1 MVPKLRGFGRVQ
13 IMSWHTWWL
22 FLITET
28 ALSISPGPA
37 VLLVVSQGLR
47 HGGRRSVFSS
57 CGILSANAVYFVIS
71 AAGLGAVILA
81 SYELFSLIRWAGAAY
96 LVWLGLRAILGN
108 HSTFLPQANG
118 ASAPIESNWRLFI
131 NGFLLQAA
139 NPKALVFF
147 AAILPQF
154 VTPAQPMAMQFALL
168 GVTSVVAE
176 FFVLLGY
183 GVLAGRASA
192 LARQPRFAKTA
203 DRVAGALLLGAAA
216 GLAGVQR
223 K

>member
-1 MVPKLRGFGRVQ
+1 MT
-13 IMSWHTWWL
+13 WHTWWL
-22 FLITET
+22 FLVTET
-28 ALSISPGPA
+28 ALSLSPGPA

-47 HGGRRSVFSS
+47 RGGRSSVFSS
-57 CGILSANAVYFVIS
+57 CGILSANALYFAIS
-71 AAGLGAVILA
+71 AAGLGAAILT
-81 SYELFSLIRWAGAAY
+81 SYQLFSLIRWVGAAY
-96 LVWLGLRAILGN
+96 LVWLGLRAIFG
-108 HSTFLPQANG
+108 SDSRFLPEANG
-118 ASAPIESNWRLFI
+118 ASPFASNRRLFT

-154 VTPAQPMAMQFALL
+154 VTPAQPMAVQFALL

-183 GVLAGRASA
+183 GVLAGRASE

-203 DRVAGALLLGAAA
+203 DRLAGVLLLGAAA

-223 K
+223 Q

>member
-1 MVPKLRGFGRVQ
+1 
-13 IMSWHTWWL
+13 MSWPTWWL

-28 ALSISPGPA
+28 ALCLSPGPA

-47 HGGRRSVFSS
+47 RGGRSSVFSS
-57 CGILSANAVYFVIS
+57 CGILAANAVYFAVS
-71 AAGLGAVILA
+71 AAGLGAAILA

-96 LVWLGLRAILGN
+96 LVWLGLRAIVGT
-108 HSTFLPQANG
+108 HSPFRPDTDRVSLPA
-118 ASAPIESNWRLFI
+118 ESNQRLFA

-154 VTPAQPMAMQFALL
+154 VTPLHPMAMQFAVL

-183 GVLAGRASA
+183 GVLAGRAAA

-203 DRVAGALLLGAAA
+203 DRVAGVLLLGAAA
-216 GLAGVQR
+216 GLAGVR
-223 K
+223 RE

>member
-1 MVPKLRGFGRVQ
+1 MNSIFV
-13 IMSWHTWWL
+13 MTWHTWWL

-47 HGGRRSVFSS
+47 RGGRRSLFSS
-57 CGILSANAVYFVIS
+57 CGILSANALYFAIS
-71 AAGLGAVILA
+71 AAGLGAAILA

-96 LVWLGLRAILGN
+96 LVWLGLRAILGS
-108 HSTFLPQANG
+108 HSPFRPAPNG
-118 ASAPIESNWRLFI
+118 HPAPVESNRRLYI

-168 GVTSVVAE
+168 GATSITAE

-183 GVLAGRASA
+183 GALAGRASA
-192 LARQPRFAKTA
+192 LAKQPRFARTA

-223 K
+223 Q

>member
-1 MVPKLRGFGRVQ
+1 
-13 IMSWHTWWL
+13 MSWQTWWL
-22 FLITET
+22 FLATET
-28 ALSISPGPA
+28 ALSVSPGPA

-57 CGILSANAVYFVIS
+57 CGILSANAVYFAVS

-81 SYELFSLIRWAGAAY
+81 SYDLFSLIRWAGAAY
-96 LVWLGLRAILGN
+96 LVWLGLRAIVGT
-108 HSTFLPQANG
+108 HSPFR
-118 ASAPIESNWRLFI
+118 PIADGSPARVESNGRLFT

-139 NPKALVFF
+139 NPKALMFF

-168 GVTSVVAE
+168 GVTSIVAE

-183 GVLAGRASA
+183 GMLAGRAA
-192 LARQPRFAKTA
+192 AVARQPRFAKAA

-216 GLAGVQR
+216 GLAGVR
-223 K
+223 RG

>member
-1 MVPKLRGFGRVQ
+1 
-13 IMSWHTWWL
+13 MSWHTWWL
-22 FLITET
+22 FLVTET

-47 HGGRRSVFSS
+47 RGGRKSVFSS
-57 CGILSANAVYFVIS
+57 GGILAANAVYFAIS
-71 AAGLGAVILA
+71 AAGLGAAILA

-96 LVWLGLRAILGN
+96 LVWLGIRAIVGS
-108 HSTFLPQANG
+108 HSPFRPEAGGGLARV
-118 ASAPIESNWRLFI
+118 ESNRRLFA

-154 VTPAQPMAMQFALL
+154 VTPAEPMAMQFAVL

-183 GVLAGRASA
+183 GFLAGRASA

-216 GLAGVQR
+216 GLAGVER

>member
-1 MVPKLRGFGRVQ
+1 
-13 IMSWHTWWL
+13 MSWHTWWL

-28 ALSISPGPA
+28 ALSLSPGPA

-57 CGILSANAVYFVIS
+57 CGILSANAVYFAVS
-71 AAGLGAVILA
+71 AAGLGAAILA

-96 LVWLGLRAILGN
+96 LVWLGLRAIFGSQ
-108 HSTFLPQANG
+108 STFLPEANG
-118 ASAPIESNWRLFI
+118 SAPIESNRRLFI

-154 VTPAQPMAMQFALL
+154 VTPAQPMAIQFAVL

-216 GLAGVQR
+216 GLAGVQQ

>member
-1 MVPKLRGFGRVQ
+1 
-13 IMSWHTWWL
+13 
-22 FLITET
+22 
-28 ALSISPGPA
+28 
-37 VLLVVSQGLR
+37 
-47 HGGRRSVFSS
+47 
-57 CGILSANAVYFVIS
+57 VYFAIS
-71 AAGLGAVILA
+71 AAGLGAAILT
-81 SYELFSLIRWAGAAY
+81 SYQLFSLIRWAGAAY
-96 LVWLGLRAILGN
+96 LVWLGLQAIFGG
-108 HSTFLPQANG
+108 HSRFLPEANG
-118 ASAPIESNWRLFI
+118 GSGAIESNARLFT

-154 VTPAQPMAMQFALL
+154 VTPAEPMAIQFALL

-192 LARQPRFAKTA
+192 LARQPRFARTA
-203 DRVAGALLLGAAA
+203 DRAAGALLLGAAA

-223 K
+223 Q

>member
-1 MVPKLRGFGRVQ
+1 
-13 IMSWHTWWL
+13 MSWHTWWL
-22 FLITET
+22 FLVTET

-47 HGGRRSVFSS
+47 RGGRKSVFSS
-57 CGILSANAVYFVIS
+57 LGILAANAVYFAIS
-71 AAGLGAVILA
+71 AAGLGAAILA

-96 LVWLGLRAILGN
+96 LVWLGIRAIVGS
-108 HSTFLPQANG
+108 HSPFRP
-118 ASAPIESNWRLFI
+118 APDGGPARVESNRRLFG

-154 VTPAQPMAMQFALL
+154 VTPARPMAMQFAVL

-183 GVLAGRASA
+183 GVLAGRASS
-192 LARQPRFAKTA
+192 LARQPRFARTA

-216 GLAGVQR
+216 GLAGVER